1 MNRVEL
7 VMNFRIGPGVAGMS
21 SSGLKD
27 GKGVK
32 LGKGEHAGLRLLVT
46 SVALARRG
54 GVELRGKGFG
64 SGEADHCWLL
74 W

>member
-54 GVELRGKGFG
+54 VW
-64 SGEADHCWLL
+64 S
-74 W
+74 

>member
-7 VMNFRIGPGVAGMS
+7 VMNFRIGQGVAGMS
-21 SSGLKD
+21 SSRLKD

-54 GVELRGKGFG
+54 VW
-64 SGEADHCWLL
+64 S
-74 W
+74 